1 KQQPLTANHN
11 TPHAGIHC
19 AILNQHHTA
28 PTPPRAGSRCDGN
41 TGSPGYGGHSGGE
54 TPGPIPNPEAKPSSA
69 DGTAPARVWE
79 SRTPPTTTPPHKGP
93 PPPGAPYYLSN
104 RNILNNTGFNILIY
118 WVILILC
125 GEDLRPCQPERIRP
139 ETRTS
144 IVVAAGG
151 RHYVAEL
158 GERIGARGIKAM
170 VGGALSA
177 KARRRRLVM
186 DCVRRSQRTWIRTS

>member
-79 SRTPPTTTPPHKGP
+79 SRTPPTTTPPHTTNK
-93 PPPGAPYYLSN
+93 GAPTTRGPFCIRSHQHVTP
-104 RNILNNTGFNILIY
+104 RNPRSEADSPLPLLPQLADKRAGRLKPSRTTS
-118 WVILILC
+118 
-125 GEDLRPCQPERIRP
+125 PENSVWP
-139 ETRTS
+139 
-144 IVVAAGG
+144 A
-151 RHYVAEL
+151 
-158 GERIGARGIKAM
+158 
-170 VGGALSA
+170 
-177 KARRRRLVM
+177 
-186 DCVRRSQRTWIRTS
+186 WP